1 MIDKYGALKK
11 YFGYDSFRNGQ
22 EELIDAV
29 ISGRDCLGIMPTG
42 AGKSICYQIPALV
55 SDGVTLVVS
64 PLISLMK
71 DQVGSL
77 VQNGVRAAYLNSSLT
92 PRQYMKALDNMADGV
107 YKIVYVAPERLSSP
121 EFYSVCSWLNISLI
135 AVDEAHCVSH
145 WGQDFRPSYL
155 KIADFVS
162 SLRRRPTVCAFTATA
177 TDEVG
182 DDIIRLL
189 ALRDPF
195 VITTGFDRPNLRFIS
210 EAPSDKK
217 ARLLELVRER
227 HDSSGIVYC
236 ATRKNVEEVADYLTS
251 KGYPAAMYHAGL
263 PDDERAR
270 NQDEFVYDKKR
281 IIVATNAFGMGI
293 DKSNVSFVIHYNMP
307 KNLESYYQE
316 AGRAGRDGGN
326 ADCILLYSPGDV
338 RTNRFLIENSEPNEN
353 LTEDES
359 AAVRRKDLERLKY
372 MTFYSTTKNCLRHYI
387 LSYFGESSGAYCG
400 NCSNCLS
407 NFKETDITADAKAI
421 LSCVS
426 ETGERYGKKMIIDI
440 LRGSRAE
447 RIISLGLDAQLTYG
461 IMKSVTEKRIRE
473 LIDCVL
479 DAGYLVTN
487 ASEYP
492 ILQLTAKSA
501 SLMRDSSVLTAK
513 LREEEKAEK
522 KPVVSDTGAE
532 AGLLDAL
539 KKLRREIASA
549 QNVPAYVVFSDA
561 TITDMCRIRPRTS
574 DEFLSVSGVGKTK
587 LERYGKEFLAK
598 IAEYAD
604 KNK

>member
-11 YFGYDSFRNGQ
+11 YFGYDSFRRGQ

-55 SDGVTLVVS
+55 SEGVTLVVS

-121 EFYSVCSWLNISLI
+121 EFYSVCSWLDISLI

-177 TDEVG
+177 TGEVG

-217 ARLLELVRER
+217 ARLLELVHER
-227 HDSSGIVYC
+227 RDSSGIVYC
-236 ATRKNVEEVADYLTS
+236 ATRKNVEEIADYLTA
-251 KGYPAAMYHAGL
+251 KGFPAAMYHAGL

-359 AAVRRKDLERLKY
+359 AAVRRKDLERGRRKGD
-372 MTFYSTTKNCLRHYI
+372 TDAHI
-387 LSYFGESSGAYCG
+387 LERSPREV
-400 NCSNCLS
+400 
-407 NFKETDITADAKAI
+407 KEAKASLTSPDARGRSPQRGG
-421 LSCVS
+421 LSLAPALGLISVKSVDKTCARNPVGGGGGRS
-426 ETGERYGKKMIIDI
+426 PLMTAPPYYRFMISLKSI
-440 LRGSRAE
+440 E
-447 RIISLGLDAQLTYG
+447 RI
-461 IMKSVTEKRIRE
+461 
-473 LIDCVL
+473 
-479 DAGYLVTN
+479 
-487 ASEYP
+487 
-492 ILQLTAKSA
+492 
-501 SLMRDSSVLTAK
+501 
-513 LREEEKAEK
+513 
-522 KPVVSDTGAE
+522 
-532 AGLLDAL
+532 
-539 KKLRREIASA
+539 
-549 QNVPAYVVFSDA
+549 
-561 TITDMCRIRPRTS
+561 
-574 DEFLSVSGVGKTK
+574 GVKG
-587 LERYGKEFLAK
+587 
-598 IAEYAD
+598 
-604 KNK
+604 